1 LTCNVDCLSKG
12 HLQKSIV
19 EFPYGDLCF
28 GYPWKGSQHDYN
40 DDGSNGCQEYFD
52 VSNLSNHPNNNR
64 KVNTE
69 NIIQVKLK
77 QLGVYT
83 GKYCGANIFIGFS
96 CVMVTTIEILFQR
109 EQREE
114 MARRKKR

>member
-1 LTCNVDCLSKG
+1 LTCNVDCLSKA

-19 EFPYGDLCF
+19 ESPYGDLRF
-28 GYPWKGSQHDYN
+28 GYPWKGSQQDYN
-40 DDGSNGCQEYFD
+40 DDGSNGCPEYFD
-52 VSNLSNHPNNNR
+52 MSNLNKHPTHNR
-64 KVNTE
+64 KFNTE
-69 NIIQVKLK
+69 NSIKVKLK

-83 GKYCGANIFIGFS
+83 DKYSGAKIFIGFA

-114 MARRKKR
+114 MARRKKW